1 LDVLVE
7 NRLPLEL
14 KSVESVLPIHHAQ
27 VLTYLRL
34 GSFPLG
40 LLINFD
46 VAVLKQ
52 GLTRFAATKPRI
64 SAAQTPP
71 VGLDSSSGEL
81 IAAAVEVHR
90 ELGPGLL
97 RSTYEECLSQEL
109 RARGIPFTR
118 EKKVPL
124 SFAGH
129 QLGYSADMPLVVW
142 DQIPVFCLSV
152 ATVAP
157 VHESRLLARLRQ
169 AHLSRGFL
177 LNFNAPTLAQG
188 LRRLSLS

>member
-1 LDVLVE
+1 
-7 NRLPLEL
+7 
-14 KSVESVLPIHHAQ
+14 
-27 VLTYLRL
+27 
-34 GSFPLG
+34 
-40 LLINFD
+40 LINFD
-46 VAVLKQ
+46 VSVLKE
-52 GLTRFAATKPRI
+52 GLKRFAATKTRI
-64 SAAQTPP
+64 NAAQ
-71 VGLDSSSGEL
+71 SSSEEANSASGAL

-97 RSTYEECLSQEL
+97 RSAYEECLSQEL
-109 RARGIPFTR
+109 RERGIPFTR

-124 SFAGH
+124 IFEGRE
-129 QLGYSADMPLVVW
+129 LGYSADIPLLVC

-169 AHLSRGFL
+169 AHFSRGFL

-188 LRRLSLS
+188 IRRLSLA